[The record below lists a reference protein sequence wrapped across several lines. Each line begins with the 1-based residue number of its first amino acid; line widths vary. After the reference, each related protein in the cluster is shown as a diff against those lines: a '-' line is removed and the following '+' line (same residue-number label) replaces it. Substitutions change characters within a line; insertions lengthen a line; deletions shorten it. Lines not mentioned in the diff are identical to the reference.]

1 MAFTITRLTIRQF
14 LRSRSIFVVLG
25 LALLPSGLALIVQL
39 AANDLSLND
48 RWEIFADILYQGMYV
63 GTLLPLA
70 TLILATSAIGDE
82 IEDRTLQYLAL
93 KPISRARIV
102 LEKALAAFVVL
113 APAIWLGIATMWTIV
128 AWGDFDGMRELLV
141 PALLSSLVAVVGFG
155 SLFLL
160 LSMVI
165 QRALLVGIFYV
176 FIWESSLSRWLP
188 GLRAISIRH
197 YTESLFVRLV
207 DDRTVTVDQ
216 ASAQGTLLI
225 TVGCLTVLSLVL
237 ATWRLRAM
245 SLE

>member
-1 MAFTITRLTIRQF
+1 MALTITWLTIRQF
-14 LRSRSIFVVLG
+14 LRSRSIYVVLG
-25 LALLPSGLALIVQL
+25 LALLPSILALILQL
-39 AANDLSLND
+39 AIDDLSLRD
-48 RWEIFADILYQGMYV
+48 ARDMFANVLYRGMFV

-82 IEDRTLQYLAL
+82 IEDRTMQYLAL

-102 LEKALAAFVVL
+102 LEKSLAAFLVLVPVV
-113 APAIWLGIATMWTIV
+113 WLGIAVMWAIL
-128 AWGDFDGMRELLV
+128 AWGKFGEMRELLTA
-141 PALLSSLVAVVGFG
+141 ALLSSLVAILGFG

-165 QRALLVGIFYV
+165 QRALLVGIFYI

-188 GLRAISIRH
+188 GIRAISIRH

-207 DDRTVTVDQ
+207 DDRQIRVDQ
-216 ASAQGTLLI
+216 VSAESTLII
-225 TVGCLTVLSLVL
+225 TVACLTALSLAL